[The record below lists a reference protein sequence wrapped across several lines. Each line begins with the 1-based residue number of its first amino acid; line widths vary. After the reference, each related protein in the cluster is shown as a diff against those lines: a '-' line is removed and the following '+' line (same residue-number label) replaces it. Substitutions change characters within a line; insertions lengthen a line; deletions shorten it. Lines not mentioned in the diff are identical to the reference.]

1 MKEIERIKKMEL
13 ALDEL
18 SESQKNVSTSIEEFS
33 KHMDQWKELSAYYGS
48 EQFHHDLALDEAG
61 NLPPDLKR
69 GVLSED
75 AVYDLITD
83 LNELAVELHH
93 IADIIQKYNT
103 SVANE

>member
-1 MKEIERIKKMEL
+1 MKEIERIKQMEL

-18 SESQKNVSTSIEEFS
+18 SESQKNVSSSIEEFS
-33 KHMDQWKELSAYYGS
+33 KHLDQWKELSEYYGS

-61 NLPPDLKR
+61 KLPSDLKR

-83 LNELAVELHH
+83 LAELASEMHR
-93 IADIIQKYNT
+93 IADIIQAHMTK
-103 SVANE
+103 